1 MGTRP
6 PWTTGRTLAAQ
17 AARRSGDG
25 PRGPLVPRLVGAAL
39 SGLLAAAA
47 FPPIGAWPLAIVALA
62 ALVLLCRRQG
72 GRRGALLGLV
82 HGLAFFLPLL
92 SWSGVYVGFLPW
104 FLLALLEAC
113 FLAVY
118 GGLAALFWRLPSAP
132 IFLAALWTADE
143 AARSRIPFGGF
154 PWGRLAFT
162 SADSTL
168 APLAALGGAPLVGF
182 VSALAATLLAAAA
195 VRGSTAAV
203 STAQRR
209 LRRRATL
216 GLLVT
221 AVALVLAGL
230 LVPTPGGSERTA
242 VVAAVQ
248 GNVPHPG
255 LDFNSERER
264 VLKNHVEATEA
275 LAKQVRAGQ
284 VARPDLVLWPENSS
298 DIDPFLN
305 SDAGA
310 LIQQATDEVGVPVL
324 VGAVVDGPGRY
335 ISNVGVVW
343 RPGTGPGSGPGAR
356 YVKRHPAPFGEYIPL
371 RSIARRVSSKVDLVS
386 RDFYAGK
393 VTRTLPMG
401 RVSVADVICFEVAYD
416 GLVRSVV
423 AKGGDLLVVQTNNAT
438 FGHTAEAVQQLA
450 MTRLRAIEH
459 GRATVQ
465 VSTVGVSAIIRPDG
479 SVVDDTK
486 LFTRDVLVARVP
498 LRNARTVADRVGG
511 WPEAALTALALLGL
525 ALVVVRRRLQDRRP

>member
-6 PWTTGRTLAAQ
+6 PWTTGRALAAQ
-17 AARRSGDG
+17 AARHGHDG
-25 PRGPLVPRLVGAAL
+25 PRGALVPRLVGAAL

-47 FPPIGAWPLAIVALA
+47 FPPIGAWPLAIVALSV
-62 ALVLLCRRQG
+62 LVLLCRRQG
-72 GRRGALLGLV
+72 GRRGAVLGLV

-92 SWSGVYVGFLPW
+92 HWSGVYVGFLPW

-118 GGLAALFWRLPSAP
+118 GGLAALLWRRPNAP
-132 IFLAALWTADE
+132 VFLAALWTAVE

-182 VSALAATLLAAAA
+182 VTALAATLLAAAA
-195 VRGSTAAV
+195 VRGSTAAL

-209 LRRRATL
+209 SRRRSTL
-216 GLLVT
+216 GLVGAA
-221 AVALVLAGL
+221 AVLVLTGL
-230 LVPTPGGSERTA
+230 LVPTPGGSDRTA

-264 VLKNHVEATEA
+264 VLKNHVEATQA
-275 LAKQVRAGQ
+275 LARQVRAGR

-298 DIDPFLN
+298 DIDPFRN
-305 SDAGA
+305 PDAGA
-310 LIQQATDEVGVPVL
+310 LIQQATNDVGVPVL

-343 RPGTGPGSGPGAR
+343 RPGTGSGSGPGAR

-401 RVSVADVICFEVAYD
+401 KVSVADVICFEVAYD

-486 LFTRDVLVARVP
+486 LFSRDVLVARVP
-498 LRNARTVADRVGG
+498 LRDARTVADRVGS

-525 ALVVVRRRLQDRRP
+525 ARVVLRRPQGRRP

>member
-6 PWTTGRTLAAQ
+6 PWTTGRALAAQ
-17 AARRSGDG
+17 AARRSGSG
-25 PRGPLVPRLVGAAL
+25 PQGRRAPRLLGAAL

-72 GRRGALLGLV
+72 WRRGALIGLV

-92 SWSGVYVGFLPW
+92 HWSGVYVGFLPW

-113 FLAVY
+113 FLAAY
-118 GGLAALFWRLPSAP
+118 GALAALFWRLPLAP
-132 IFLAALWTADE
+132 LFLAALWIGVE

-182 VSALAATLLAAAA
+182 VTALVATLLAAAV
-195 VRGSTAAV
+195 VRRAADAL
-203 STAQRR
+203 SFAQRR
-209 LRRRATL
+209 ARRRSTL
-216 GLLVT
+216 ALAAA
-221 AVALVLAGL
+221 AVAFALVGL
-230 LVPTPGGSERTA
+230 LVPTPGGAARTA
-242 VVAAVQ
+242 VVAVVQ
-248 GNVPHPG
+248 GNVPQPG

-264 VLKNHVEATEA
+264 VLKNHVDATET
-275 LAKQVRAGQ
+275 LAREIRAGTVEQ
-284 VARPDLVLWPENSS
+284 PDLVLWPENSS
-298 DIDPFLN
+298 DIDPFEN
-305 SDAGA
+305 PDAGA
-310 LIQQATDEVGVPVL
+310 LIQKATDDVGVPVL
-324 VGAVVDGPGRY
+324 VGAVVDGPGRF

-371 RSIARRVSSKVDLVS
+371 RSIARKVSSKVDLVS

-393 VTRTLPMG
+393 ITRTLPMG
-401 RVSVADVICFEVAYD
+401 KVSVADVICFEVAYD

-438 FGHTAEAVQQLA
+438 FGYTAEAVQQLT

-479 SVVDDTK
+479 SIVHDTK
-486 LFTRDVLVARVP
+486 LFTRAIMVARVP
-498 LRNARTVADRVGG
+498 LRDEKTVADRVGS

-525 ALVVVRRRLQDRRP
+525 ALVVVRRPRA

>member
-6 PWTTGRTLAAQ
+6 PWTTGRALAVQ
-17 AARRSGDG
+17 ARRSGDG
-25 PRGPLVPRLVGAAL
+25 PRGALSPRLLGAAL
-39 SGLLAAAA
+39 SGLLASAA
-47 FPPIGAWPLAIVALA
+47 FPPIGAWPLVIVAVS

-72 GRRGALLGLV
+72 WRRGALLGLV

-92 SWSGVYVGFLPW
+92 HWSGVYVGFLPW

-113 FLAVY
+113 FLAVF
-118 GGLAALFWRLPSAP
+118 GALAALLWRLPLAP
-132 IFLAALWTADE
+132 LFLAALWVAVE

-168 APLAALGGAPLVGF
+168 APLAALGGAPLVSF
-182 VSALAATLLAAAA
+182 VTALAATLLAAAV
-195 VRGSTAAV
+195 VRRATGAI

-209 LRRRATL
+209 SRRRSAL
-216 GLLVT
+216 GLA
-221 AVALVLAGL
+221 AVGIALVPAGL
-230 LVPTPGGSERTA
+230 LVPTPGGSARSA
-242 VVAAVQ
+242 VVAVVQ
-248 GNVPHPG
+248 GNVPEPG

-264 VLKNHVEATEA
+264 VLKNHVEATES
-275 LAKQVRAGQ
+275 LAEQVRTGE
-284 VARPDLVLWPENSS
+284 VAKPDLVLWPENSS
-298 DIDPFLN
+298 DIDPFRN
-305 SDAGA
+305 PDAGA
-310 LIQQATDEVGVPVL
+310 LIQGATDDIGVPVL
-324 VGAVVDGPGRY
+324 VGAVLDGPGRY
-335 ISNVGVVW
+335 LSNVGVVW

-371 RSIARRVSSKVDLVS
+371 RSIARKVSDKVDLVS

-393 VTRTLPMG
+393 TVRTLPVG
-401 RVSVADVICFEVAYD
+401 KASVADVICFEVAYD
-416 GLVRSVV
+416 GLVRDVV
-423 AKGGDLLVVQTNNAT
+423 AKGGNLLVVQTNNAT
-438 FGHTAEAVQQLA
+438 FGRTPEAVQQLA

-479 SVVDDTK
+479 SVVDKTK

-498 LRNARTVADRVGG
+498 LRTQRTVADRVGS

-525 ALVVVRRRLQDRRP
+525 VLVAVRRSRG

>member
-6 PWTTGRTLAAQ
+6 PWTTGRALAAQ
-17 AARRSGDG
+17 AARHGGDG
-25 PRGPLVPRLVGAAL
+25 PRGALLPRLVGAAL
-39 SGLLAAAA
+39 SGALAAAA
-47 FPPIGAWPLAIVALA
+47 FPPLGAWPLAVVAVS
-62 ALVLLCRRQG
+62 ALLLLCRRQG
-72 GRRGALLGLV
+72 WWRGGLLGLV

-92 SWSGVYVGFLPW
+92 HWSGVYVGFLPW
-104 FLLALLEAC
+104 FLLALLEAS

-118 GGLAALFWRLPSAP
+118 GGLAALFWRLPLAP
-132 IFLAALWTADE
+132 LFLAALWTAVE
-143 AARSRIPFGGF
+143 ATRSRIPFGGF

-182 VSALAATLLAAAA
+182 VTALAATLLAAAV
-195 VRGSTAAV
+195 VRWSTGAI

-209 LRRRATL
+209 RRRRSTL
-216 GLLVT
+216 GLVG
-221 AVALVLAGL
+221 AVVALLLAGL
-230 LVPTPGGSERTA
+230 LVPTPGGAARTA
-242 VVAAVQ
+242 VVAVVQ
-248 GNVPHPG
+248 GNVPRAG

-264 VLKNHVEATEA
+264 VLKNHVAATQS
-275 LAKQVRAGQ
+275 LAEQVRTGE
-284 VARPDLVLWPENSS
+284 VAKPDLVIWPENSS
-298 DIDPFLN
+298 DIDPFR
-305 SDAGA
+305 SESAGA
-310 LIQQATDEVGVPVL
+310 LIQQATDDVGVPVL

-371 RSIARRVSSKVDLVS
+371 RSIARKVSDKVDLVS
-386 RDFYAGK
+386 RDFFAGT
-393 VTRTLPMG
+393 VVRTLPMG
-401 RVSVADVICFEVAYD
+401 RASVADVICFEVAYD
-416 GLVRSVV
+416 GLVRDVV
-423 AKGGDLLVVQTNNAT
+423 AKGGNLLVVQTNNAT
-438 FGHTAEAVQQLA
+438 FGRTGEAVQQLA

-465 VSTVGVSAIIRPDG
+465 ASTVGVSAIIRPDG
-479 SVVDDTK
+479 SVVDDTA

-498 LRNARTVADRVGG
+498 LRDGRSLADRVGF

-525 ALVVVRRRLQDRRP
+525 VLVVVRRPASR

>member
-6 PWTTGRTLAAQ
+6 PWTAGRALAAQ
-17 AARRSGDG
+17 ASRHNGDG
-25 PRGPLVPRLVGAAL
+25 PRGALAPRLAGAAL

-47 FPPIGAWPLAIVALA
+47 FPPVGAWPLAIVAVS

-72 GRRGALLGLV
+72 WWRGALLGLV

-92 SWSGVYVGFLPW
+92 HWSGVYVGFLPW
-104 FLLALLEAC
+104 FLLALLEAS
-113 FLAVY
+113 FLAAY
-118 GGLAALFWRLPSAP
+118 GGLAALVWRLPLAP
-132 IFLAALWTADE
+132 FYLAALWTAVE

-154 PWGRLAFT
+154 PWGRLAFA

-182 VSALAATLLAAAA
+182 VTALTATVLAGA
-195 VRGSTAAV
+195 VVRRTAGAV

-209 LRRRATL
+209 TRRRSTR
-216 GLLVT
+216 GLVGT

-230 LVPTPGGSERTA
+230 LVPTPGGSARTA
-242 VVAAVQ
+242 VVAVVQ
-248 GNVPHPG
+248 GNVPRAG

-264 VLKNHVEATEA
+264 VLRNHVEATQS
-275 LAKQVRAGQ
+275 LAGQIRAGK
-284 VARPDLVLWPENSS
+284 VAKPDLVLWPENAS
-298 DIDPFLN
+298 DIDPFRN
-305 SDAGA
+305 PDAGA
-310 LIQQATDEVGVPVL
+310 LIQQATDAIGVPVL

-335 ISNVGVVW
+335 LSNVGVVW
-343 RPGTGPGSGPGAR
+343 RPGTGPGSGPGPR

-371 RSIARRVSSKVDLVS
+371 RNIARKVSAKVDLVS

-393 VTRTLPMG
+393 TVRTLPMG
-401 RVSVADVICFEVAYD
+401 KASVADVICFEVAYD
-416 GLVRSVV
+416 GLVRDVV
-423 AKGGDLLVVQTNNAT
+423 AKGGNLLVVQTNNAT

-479 SVVDDTK
+479 SVVDETR
-486 LFTRDVLVARVP
+486 LFTRDVLVARVR
-498 LRNARTVADRVGG
+498 LRDGRTLADRVGS
-511 WPEAALTALALLGL
+511 WPEAALTLLALLGL
-525 ALVVVRRRLQDRRP
+525 GRVVVRRRRP